1 MSRDDADGAMTR
13 RDALG
18 VLGLLGGGSG
28 DGCDGFT
35 TTTTTTTTKKRDD
48 NDAFC
53 SAAVVGL
60 PEVVDEKEIRRAYRA
75 LCLRWHPDKNPDD
88 PEGAKEKF
96 TRITA
101 AYHTLTTVNFDYER
115 WRRTYEIPPLQ
126 SLEDVLKLALSGADP
141 FEIDAMLRAR
151 GEYRPHVNFGVDV
164 RVPWQAGEKPEASF
178 HVRES
183 EYSTTRALGDGGAD
197 AAVRAWTEGKMAG
210 SSEDRPWERVGGV
223 GFDGAAVKAKKSLG
237 WTNGAAAAFE
247 DARRDLDSSSAEAQ
261 EVAESMNDK
270 GMDAFKKKDFELAY
284 NYYVEAVRLA
294 PGKIAYLGNQ
304 AATALKLGGD
314 ASSPKGREY
323 VEAAII
329 ACENAIA
336 LEDDYVR
343 GYVRAGK
350 ALLLLGDQ
358 KGDVARLK
366 RAEEMLT
373 KALELDPTNAGA
385 KTTLKDVGISLQL
398 YDSDS
403 D

>member
-18 VLGLLGGGSG
+18 VLGLLGGGGGGSG
-28 DGCDGFT
+28 DGF
-35 TTTTTTTTKKRDD
+35 TTTTTKKRDD
-48 NDAFC
+48 DHDDAFC
-53 SAAVVGL
+53 SVAAVGA
-60 PEVVDEKEIRRAYRA
+60 PDEKEIRRAYRA

-126 SLEDVLKLALSGADP
+126 SLDDVLKLALSGADP

-183 EYSTTRALGDGGAD
+183 EYSTTRALGDGGSD

-237 WTNGAAAAFE
+237 WTNGSASFE
-247 DARRDLDSSSAEAQ
+247 EARRDLDSSSAEAQ

-323 VEAAII
+323 VEAAIV

-385 KTTLKDVGISLQL
+385 KTMLKDVGISLQL

>member
-18 VLGLLGGGSG
+18 VLGLLDGGSG
-28 DGCDGFT
+28 DGCDGFA
-35 TTTTTTTTKKRDD
+35 TTTTTKKKRDD
-48 NDAFC
+48 DDDAFC
-53 SAAVVGL
+53 SATVVGL
-60 PEVVDEKEIRRAYRA
+60 REVVDEKEIRRAYRA

-141 FEIDAMLRAR
+141 FEIDAMLRTR

-223 GFDGAAVKAKKSLG
+223 GFDGAVVKAKKSLG
-237 WTNGAAAAFE
+237 WTNGAAAFE

-323 VEAAII
+323 VEAAIV

-343 GYVRAGK
+343 GYVRAAK

-366 RAEEMLT
+366 RAKEMLT
-373 KALELDPTNAGA
+373 KALELDPTNIGA

>member
-1 MSRDDADGAMTR
+1 MSRDDADGGMTR
-13 RDALG
+13 RDAL
-18 VLGLLGGGSG
+18 VTLGLVGGLV
-28 DGCDGFT
+28 DGCDGSNGFT
-35 TTTTTTTTKKRDD
+35 TTKRDD
-48 NDAFC
+48 SAFC
-53 SAAVVGL
+53 SAAVGL
-60 PEVVDEKEIRRAYRA
+60 DVDEKEIRRAYRA

-101 AYHTLTTVNFDYER
+101 AYHTLTTANFDYER

-183 EYSTTRALGDGGAD
+183 EYSTTRALGDGAN

-210 SSEDRPWERVGGV
+210 SSEDRPWERIGGV
-223 GFDGAAVKAKKSLG
+223 GFDGAAVKSKKSLG
-237 WTNGAAAAFE
+237 WMSGGATAFE
-247 DARRDLDSSSAEAQ
+247 DARSDLDSSSAEAQ
-261 EVAESMNDK
+261 AVAESMNDK
-270 GMDAFKKKDFELAY
+270 GMDAFKRKDFELAY

-323 VEAAII
+323 VEAAIV

-336 LEDDYVR
+336 LEDNYIR

-366 RAEEMLT
+366 RAEVMLT

-398 YDSDS
+398 YDSDN